1 MNMNV
6 IQKSVADVLR
16 VIPRP
21 ILETVFT
28 KKSSGWKAAPINLE
42 DAILHEVIRPRVWLD
57 CNLVGGHEVYIPLEG
72 LSPEYP
78 DNVTTIYRI
87 PKSRTNGRTILS
99 PLNITLIDPTNAL
112 ATMNTASCG
121 VSAYG
126 TAIDAVMNA
135 QAPMPIISTAN
146 IRMLGENVIMVRDT
160 VRLPTNSWLRCIVT
174 HDDAL
179 SHILP
184 RSYRAFCKLVEYAV
198 KSHIYNEHIL
208 ELDNGEIRGG
218 HSLGRFAQIVE
229 SYSDAEELYQTY
241 IKETWEVVSRLN
253 DRETVQRLVRLGTGG
268 IR

>member
-1 MNMNV
+1 MNV
-6 IQKSVADVLR
+6 IQKSIADVMR

-72 LSPEYP
+72 IPAEYP
-78 DNVTTIYRI
+78 DPVTTVYRI
-87 PKSRTNGRTILS
+87 PKTRTNGRTIVS
-99 PLNITLIDPTNAL
+99 PLNISLIDPTNAL
-112 ATMNTASCG
+112 ATMNTSNCG

-126 TAIDAVMNA
+126 TAMQSVMDS
-135 QAPMPIISTAN
+135 QAPLPIVSTAN
-146 IRMLGENVIMVRDT
+146 IRMLGENVLMIRDT

-198 KSHIYNEHIL
+198 KSHIFNEHNL
-208 ELDNGEIRGG
+208 ELDNGEIRSG
-218 HSLGRFAQIVE
+218 HSLGRFAQTVE
-229 SYSDAEELYQTY
+229 SYSDAEELYQSY
-241 IKETWEVVSRLN
+241 ITETWQVVSVLN
-253 DRETVQRLVRLGTGG
+253 DRESVARLIKLGTGG
-268 IR
+268 MR